1 MSRLKSSL
9 NAPSK
14 YTSSKVFSASHVTSK
29 EWSAPSS
36 MFPLVTLACTGP
48 ASEWLF
54 WLLLSMPMWSYVG
67 SPGSPFW
74 YVSIS
79 MQTEGLNGPPTYAMS
94 PPLFPTV
101 KGPVPAW
108 CKTKHI
114 PSAPAGSAPKFTS
127 KENAK
132 SCSRSKAHSFHAAL
146 VSLATFSVMFTQSGL
161 PTASVCQASPTRTH
175 CAFATLPPHTPT
187 NPKRVIAWAKT
198 AQVES
203 RSKHGGETREQTP
216 DRVRP
221 HAGCRNFS
229 ASNQCSEQRLGPS
242 CPWHTNSKALSGC
255 VVHRVAVGSAV
266 HGLGGNVSIVHT

>member
-48 ASEWLF
+48 ASAWLF

-114 PSAPAGSAPKFTS
+114 PSAPSGSAPKFTS

-175 CAFATLPPHTPT
+175 CAFATLPPHTPA

-198 AQVES
+198 KAGGITGRNMVE
-203 RSKHGGETREQTP
+203 KVREQTQATGHTLRKNCP
-216 DRVRP
+216 KLHRL
-221 HAGCRNFS
+221 
-229 ASNQCSEQRLGPS
+229 QSEQSQPS
-242 CPWHTNSKALSGC
+242 SVSSCFTSSAYKFRRRC
-255 VVHRVAVGSAV
+255 RVASFI
-266 HGLGGNVSIVHT
+266 VSL